1 MKFGFGV
8 PTRGPLANPDSIAAL
23 ARKGEELGF
32 GFVSVSDHLVI
43 PRGIASRY
51 PYNESG
57 EFAGAADGECLEQLT
72 LLTYLAATTET
83 VRLLTSVMVLPY
95 RPPVLTAKV
104 LATIDVLSN
113 GRLIVGCGVGWMREE
128 FEALGAPAF
137 DERGAVGSDYIRV
150 FKELWTSD
158 APTFESSYASFSDIA
173 FAPKPVQ
180 KPHPSIWIGG
190 ESPPALRRAALLG
203 DAWYPIGANPRYPVG
218 TLEQYASYADRVR
231 GYAREGGRDPSELDF
246 AYSVGWYD
254 DREAQTG
261 TDGQRRRFTGA
272 PRQIADDIKAYEE
285 LGVSHLTLGLQ
296 AGTLEETMDRLERFA
311 TDVKPLAE

>member
-8 PTRGPLANPDSIAAL
+8 PTRGPLARPDNIAAL

-32 GFVSVSDHLVI
+32 EYISVSDHLVI
-43 PRGIASRY
+43 PRDIGSRY

-57 EFAGAADGECLEQLT
+57 EFAGATDGECLEQLT
-72 LLTYLAATTET
+72 LLTYLAARTDTL
-83 VRLLTSVMVLPY
+83 RLLTSVMVLPH
-95 RPPVLTAKV
+95 RPPVLTAKI

-113 GRLIVGCGVGWMREE
+113 GRLILGCGVGWMREE

-158 APTFESSYASFSDIA
+158 DPSFESSYASFSNVS
-173 FAPKPVQ
+173 FAPKPIQ
-180 KPHPSIWIGG
+180 KPHPPIWIGG

-203 DAWYPIGANPRYPVG
+203 DVWYPIGTNPRFPVG

-231 GYAREGGRDPSELDF
+231 GYAREGGRDPSELGF
-246 AYSVGWYD
+246 AYSVGWYN
-254 DREAQTG
+254 DREAQTWP
-261 TDGQRRRFTGA
+261 DGQRKRFTGT

-285 LGVSHLTLGLQ
+285 LGVSHLSVGLQ
-296 AGTLEETMDRLERFA
+296 ASTLDETMGRLERFA
-311 TDVKPLAE
+311 TEVKPLAA